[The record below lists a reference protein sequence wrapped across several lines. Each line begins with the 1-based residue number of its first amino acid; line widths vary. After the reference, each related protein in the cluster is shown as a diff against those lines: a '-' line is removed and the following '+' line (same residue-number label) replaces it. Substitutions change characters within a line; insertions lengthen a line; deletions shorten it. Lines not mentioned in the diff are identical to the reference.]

1 MRTILVSR
9 SSREKPK
16 PLDKWVRT
24 TSPSRMVTC
33 RPCSISMTV
42 RMSAMVLL
50 PALGKPVNQT
60 QKPCLPR
67 AGYAELR
74 ISAVSLTRWRLR
86 TSDFGLL
93 SAFGLRSS
101 AFPPH
106 EHLRAIYSPAC
117 RYVVAGHRLVP
128 GGRYRISLHAG
139 SGHSARG
146 FPDGQ

>member
-60 QKPCLPR
+60 QKPCLLR
-67 AGYAELR
+67 AGYAEQALLVAR
-74 ISAVSLTRWRLR
+74 GVRR
-86 TSDFGLL
+86 TQDLGGFLAREPGRQQAALGQVIV
-93 SAFGLRSS
+93 A
-101 AFPPH
+101 
-106 EHLRAIYSPAC
+106 HLRARNGKDFA
-117 RYVVAGHRLVP
+117 VGLDFGDLLVAVFVGQVDHLLV
-128 GGRYRISLHAG
+128 G
-139 SGHSARG
+139 
-146 FPDGQ
+146 